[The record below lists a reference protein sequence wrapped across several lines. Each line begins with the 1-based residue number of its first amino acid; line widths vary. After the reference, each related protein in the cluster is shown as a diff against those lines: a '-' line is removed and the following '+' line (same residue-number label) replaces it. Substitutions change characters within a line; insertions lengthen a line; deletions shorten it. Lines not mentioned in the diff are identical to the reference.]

1 PLSAGRETSVRL
13 IEDAARGSR
22 EIAVFTQREAGIDEP
37 AQADL
42 HRVGTVA
49 QIHKVLKQ
57 PDGTL
62 RLVVQGLRR
71 VQMLEVTQRRPFL
84 RARVE
89 EVVPVAP
96 AAGDVEAEA
105 LARNAATLFRQVV

>member
-1 PLSAGRETSVRL
+1 MTNESTPAAGEVLAAAASDGAIPVLPLRDTVLFPQAVLPLSAGRETSVRL

-37 AQADL
+37 GQADL

-57 PDGTL
+57 PDGT
-62 RLVVQGLRR
+62 
-71 VQMLEVTQRRPFL
+71 
-84 RARVE
+84 
-89 EVVPVAP
+89 
-96 AAGDVEAEA
+96 
-105 LARNAATLFRQVV
+105 